1 MLPAGQTEELGAP
14 NSQNSESRVLDV
26 FGPNFLIETNG
37 AVGVAGQLKYQLYSV
52 TDDGVV
58 YQQALY
64 GGNGLASIRA
74 EKTLE
79 VQTGIKNKGSDV
91 SFTLMTHHGDV
102 AVNADN
108 GMVRIKGRNICIDA
122 TNQLT
127 LQANKI
133 QLGHVQP
140 GKTQDFQ
147 VTSTRVDL
155 GKPKRGNMCKVLKT
169 CATTLSFANSLTP
182 FSGGGITNIAAGAI
196 GGAVGGPVG
205 QIAAQEA
212 AKRFL

>member
-79 VQTGIKNKGSDV
+79 VQTGIKNKASDV

-133 QLGHVQP
+133 QLGYVQP

-155 GKPKRGNMCKVLKT
+155 GRPKRGNMCKVLKT
-169 CATTLSFANSLTP
+169 CATTLSFAKSLTP
-182 FSGGGITNIAAGAI
+182 FSGGGIAGIAAGALA
-196 GGAVGGPVG
+196 GGTPVSG
-205 QIAAQEA
+205 IAAREA

>member
-26 FGPNFLIETNG
+26 FGPNFFIESNG
-37 AVGVAGQLKYQLYSV
+37 AVGVGGQLKYQLYSV
-52 TDDGVV
+52 TNDGVV

-64 GGNGLASIRA
+64 DNGTASINA
-74 EKTLE
+74 ESTLE
-79 VQTGIKNKGSDV
+79 IQTGFKNKPDSASLV
-91 SFTLMTHHGDV
+91 AMAHHGDIGV
-102 AVNADN
+102 TAEK
-108 GMVRIKGRNICIDA
+108 GMIRLKARNICIDA

-133 QLGHVQP
+133 QIGHVQA
-140 GKTQDFQ
+140 GRTQDFQ

-155 GKPKRGNMCKVLKT
+155 GAPKRGNMCKVLKT

-182 FSGGGITNIAAGAI
+182 FTSGGI
-196 GGAVGGPVG
+196 GGIVGAAV
-205 QIAAQEA
+205 
-212 AKRFL
+212 AKKFL

>member
-169 CATTLSFANSLTP
+169 CATTLSFAKSLTP
-182 FSGGGITNIAAGAI
+182 FSGGGIGGIVGSALAG
-196 GGAVGGPVG
+196 GTPVSG
-205 QIAAQEA
+205 VVAQQA
-212 AKRFL
+212 AKKFL

>member
-1 MLPAGQTEELGAP
+1 
-14 NSQNSESRVLDV
+14 
-26 FGPNFLIETNG
+26 
-37 AVGVAGQLKYQLYSV
+37 
-52 TDDGVV
+52 
-58 YQQALY
+58 
-64 GGNGLASIRA
+64 
-74 EKTLE
+74 
-79 VQTGIKNKGSDV
+79 
-91 SFTLMTHHGDV
+91 MTHHGDV

-169 CATTLSFANSLTP
+169 CATTLSFAKSLTP
-182 FSGGGITNIAAGAI
+182 FSGGGIAGIAAGA
-196 GGAVGGPVG
+196 VGGSVG
-205 QIAAQEA
+205 GRVGAAA

>member
-1 MLPAGQTEELGAP
+1 MLPTGQTEELGAP
-14 NSQNSESRVLDV
+14 NSQNSESRVLDI
-26 FGPNFLIETNG
+26 FGPNFLIESNG
-37 AVGVAGQLKYQLYSV
+37 AVGVAGQLKYQIYSV
-52 TDDGVV
+52 TNDGVI

-64 GGNGLASIRA
+64 DSGLASINA

-79 VQTGIKNKGSDV
+79 IQTGFKNKAKDI

-108 GMVRIKGRNICIDA
+108 GMIRLKARNIVIDA
-122 TNQLT
+122 TNQLS

-133 QLGHVQP
+133 QIGHVQP

-155 GKPKRGNMCKVLKT
+155 GRPKRGNMCKVLKT
-169 CATTLSFANSLTP
+169 CATTLSFAKSLTP
-182 FSGGGITNIAAGAI
+182 FSSGGIAGIAAGAI
-196 GGAVGGPVG
+196 GGPVAGAV
-205 QIAAQEA
+205 
-212 AKRFL
+212 AKKFL

>member
-140 GKTQDFQ
+140 GKTQDYQ
-147 VTSTRVDL
+147 GTSTRVDL
-155 GKPKRGNMCKVLKT
+155 CKPK
-169 CATTLSFANSLTP
+169 
-182 FSGGGITNIAAGAI
+182 
-196 GGAVGGPVG
+196 
-205 QIAAQEA
+205 
-212 AKRFL
+212 

>member
-1 MLPAGQTEELGAP
+1 MLPAGQTQELGAP

-26 FGPNFLIETNG
+26 FGPNFFIETNG
-37 AVGVAGQLKYQLYSV
+37 AVGVGGQLKYQLYSV
-52 TDDGVV
+52 TNDGVV

-64 GGNGLASIRA
+64 DSGLSAIRA

-79 VQTGIKNKGSDV
+79 IQTGIKNKANDV
-91 SFTLMTHHGDV
+91 SFTLMSHNGDV

-169 CATTLSFANSLTP
+169 CATTLSFAKSLTP
-182 FSGGGITNIAAGAI
+182 FSGGGITNIAVSAL
-196 GGAVGGPVG
+196 GGAAGGPAG
-205 QIAAQEA
+205 QIAAQQA

>member
-1 MLPAGQTEELGAP
+1 
-14 NSQNSESRVLDV
+14 
-26 FGPNFLIETNG
+26 
-37 AVGVAGQLKYQLYSV
+37 
-52 TDDGVV
+52 
-58 YQQALY
+58 
-64 GGNGLASIRA
+64 
-74 EKTLE
+74 
-79 VQTGIKNKGSDV
+79 
-91 SFTLMTHHGDV
+91 MTHHGDV

-133 QLGHVQP
+133 QIGHVQP

-169 CATTLSFANSLTP
+169 CATTLSFAKSLNTI
-182 FSGGGITNIAAGAI
+182 FWWWYSRYCCWCFRWCCRNTSRADSRKQRRGSYD
-196 GGAVGGPVG
+196 
-205 QIAAQEA
+205 
-212 AKRFL
+212 

>member
-14 NSQNSESRVLDV
+14 NSQNRESRDLDV
-26 FGPNFLIETNG
+26 FGPNIFIETNG
-37 AVGVAGQLKYQLYSV
+37 AVGVGGQLKYQLYSV
-52 TDDGVV
+52 TNDGVV

-64 GGNGLASIRA
+64 DSGLSAIRA

-79 VQTGIKNKGSDV
+79 IQTGIKNKANDV
-91 SFTLMTHHGDV
+91 SFTLMSHNGDV

-169 CATTLSFANSLTP
+169 CATTLSFAKSLTP
-182 FSGGGITNIAAGAI
+182 FSGGGITNIAVSAL
-196 GGAVGGPVG
+196 GGAAGGPAG
-205 QIAAQEA
+205 QIAAQQA

>member
-26 FGPNFLIETNG
+26 FGPNFFIETNG
-37 AVGVAGQLKYQLYSV
+37 AVGVGGQLKYQLYSV
-52 TDDGVV
+52 TNDGVV

-64 GGNGLASIRA
+64 DSGLSAIRA

-79 VQTGIKNKGSDV
+79 IQTGIKNKANDV
-91 SFTLMTHHGDV
+91 SFTLMSHNGDV

-169 CATTLSFANSLTP
+169 CATTLSFAKSLTP
-182 FSGGGITNIAAGAI
+182 FSGGGIAGIAAGA
-196 GGAVGGPVG
+196 VGGSVG
-205 QIAAQEA
+205 GRVGAAA

>member
-37 AVGVAGQLKYQLYSV
+37 AVGVAGQLRYQLYSV
-52 TDDGVV
+52 TGNGDV

-64 GGNGLASIRA
+64 ENGLSAIRA
-74 EKTLE
+74 ERTLE
-79 VQTGIKNKGSDV
+79 IQAGIKNKANEV

-169 CATTLSFANSLTP
+169 CATTLSFAKSLTP
-182 FSGGGITNIAAGAI
+182 FSGGGIAGIAAGA
-196 GGAVGGPVG
+196 VGGGSLGGSVG
-205 QIAAQEA
+205 AAA

>member
-1 MLPAGQTEELGAP
+1 MLPAGQTEETGAP
-14 NSQNSESRVLDV
+14 NSQNTESRVVDV
-26 FGPNFLIETNG
+26 FGPNFFIETNG
-37 AVGVAGQLKYQLYSV
+37 AVGVAGQLRYQLYSV
-52 TDDGVV
+52 TGNGDV

-64 GGNGLASIRA
+64 ESGTSTIRA
-74 EKTLE
+74 DKTLE
-79 VQTGIKNKGSDV
+79 IQSGIKNKANDV

-133 QLGHVQP
+133 QLGYVQP

-155 GKPKRGNMCKVLKT
+155 GRPKRGNMCKVLKT
-169 CATTLSFANSLTP
+169 CATTLSFAKSLTP
-182 FSGGGITNIAAGAI
+182 FSGGGISNIAAGAL
-196 GGAVGGPVG
+196 GGGVGGV
-205 QIAAQEA
+205 AAQQA

>member
-1 MLPAGQTEELGAP
+1 MLPAGQTQELGAP

-74 EKTLE
+74 EKSLE
-79 VQTGIKNKGSDV
+79 VQTGIKNKGSDI

-169 CATTLSFANSLTP
+169 CATTLSFAKSLTP
-182 FSGGGITNIAAGAI
+182 FSGGGIAGIAAGAL

-205 QIAAQEA
+205 QIAAEQA

>member
-26 FGPNFLIETNG
+26 FGPNFFIETNG

-133 QLGHVQP
+133 QIGHVQP

-169 CATTLSFANSLTP
+169 CATTLSFAKSLTP
-182 FSGGGITNIAAGAI
+182 FSGGGIAGIAAGALA
-196 GGAVGGPVG
+196 GGTPVSG
-205 QIAAQEA
+205 IAAREA

>member
-37 AVGVAGQLKYQLYSV
+37 AVGVGGQLKYQLYSV
-52 TDDGVV
+52 TNDGVV

-64 GGNGLASIRA
+64 DSGLSAIRA

-79 VQTGIKNKGSDV
+79 IQTGIKNKANDV
-91 SFTLMTHHGDV
+91 SFTLMTHNGDV

-140 GKTQDFQ
+140 GNCLLY
-147 VTSTRVDL
+147 TSPSPRD
-155 GKPKRGNMCKVLKT
+155 
-169 CATTLSFANSLTP
+169 
-182 FSGGGITNIAAGAI
+182 
-196 GGAVGGPVG
+196 
-205 QIAAQEA
+205 
-212 AKRFL
+212 

>member
-1 MLPAGQTEELGAP
+1 MLPAGLTEELGAP

-26 FGPNFLIETNG
+26 FGPNFIIETNG
-37 AVGVAGQLKYQLYSV
+37 AVGVGGQLKYQLYSV
-52 TDDGVV
+52 TNDGVV

-64 GGNGLASIRA
+64 DSGLSAIRA

-79 VQTGIKNKGSDV
+79 IQTGIKNKANDV
-91 SFTLMTHHGDV
+91 SFTLMSHNGDV

-169 CATTLSFANSLTP
+169 CATTLSFAKSLTP
-182 FSGGGITNIAAGAI
+182 FSGGGITNIAVSAL
-196 GGAVGGPVG
+196 GGAAGGPAG
-205 QIAAQEA
+205 QIAAQQA

>member
-26 FGPNFLIETNG
+26 FGPNFFIETNG
-37 AVGVAGQLKYQLYSV
+37 AVGVGGQLKYQLYSV
-52 TDDGVV
+52 TNDGVV

-64 GGNGLASIRA
+64 DSGLSAIRA

-169 CATTLSFANSLTP
+169 CGTTLSFAKSLTP
-182 FSGGGITNIAAGAI
+182 FSGGGITNIAAGAL
-196 GGAVGGPVG
+196 GGGVGGV
-205 QIAAQEA
+205 AAQQA

>member
-26 FGPNFLIETNG
+26 FGPNFFIETNG
-37 AVGVAGQLKYQLYSV
+37 AVGVGGQLKYQLYSV
-52 TDDGVV
+52 TNDGVV

-64 GGNGLASIRA
+64 DSGLSAIRA

-79 VQTGIKNKGSDV
+79 IQTGIKNKANDV
-91 SFTLMTHHGDV
+91 SFTLMSHNGDV

-169 CATTLSFANSLTP
+169 CATTLSFAKSLTR
-182 FSGGGITNIAAGAI
+182 FSGGGITNIAVSAL
-196 GGAVGGPVG
+196 GGAAGGPAG
-205 QIAAQEA
+205 QIAAQQA

>member
-1 MLPAGQTEELGAP
+1 MLPAGQTEETGAP
-14 NSQNSESRVLDV
+14 NSQNTESRVVDV
-26 FGPNFLIETNG
+26 FGPNFFIETNG
-37 AVGVAGQLKYQLYSV
+37 AVGVAGQLRYQLYSV
-52 TDDGVV
+52 TGNGDV

-64 GGNGLASIRA
+64 ENGLSAIRA

-79 VQTGIKNKGSDV
+79 IQTGIKNKANEV

-140 GKTQDFQ
+140 G
-147 VTSTRVDL
+147 
-155 GKPKRGNMCKVLKT
+155 
-169 CATTLSFANSLTP
+169 LSL
-182 FSGGGITNIAAGAI
+182 IHI
-196 GGAVGGPVG
+196 
-205 QIAAQEA
+205 
-212 AKRFL
+212 

>member
-37 AVGVAGQLKYQLYSV
+37 AVGVAGQLRYQLYSV
-52 TDDGVV
+52 TGNGDV

-64 GGNGLASIRA
+64 ENGLSAIRA
-74 EKTLE
+74 ERTLE
-79 VQTGIKNKGSDV
+79 IQAGIKNKANEV

-169 CATTLSFANSLTP
+169 CATTLSFAKSLTP
-182 FSGGGITNIAAGAI
+182 FSSGGIAGIAAGA
-196 GGAVGGPVG
+196 VGGGSLGGSVG
-205 QIAAQEA
+205 AAA

>member
-1 MLPAGQTEELGAP
+1 MLPAGQTEETGAP

-26 FGPNFLIETNG
+26 FGPNFFIETNG
-37 AVGVAGQLKYQLYSV
+37 AVGVGGQLRYQLYSV
-52 TDDGVV
+52 TGNGDV

-64 GGNGLASIRA
+64 ENGTSTIRA
-74 EKTLE
+74 DKTLE
-79 VQTGIKNKGSDV
+79 IQSGIKNKANDV

-133 QLGHVQP
+133 QLGYVQP

-155 GKPKRGNMCKVLKT
+155 GRPKRGNMCKVLKT
-169 CATTLSFANSLTP
+169 CATTLSFAKSLTP

>member
-79 VQTGIKNKGSDV
+79 VQTGIKNKGNDV

-169 CATTLSFANSLTP
+169 CGTTLSFAKSLTP
-182 FSGGGITNIAAGAI
+182 FSGGGITNIAAGAL
-196 GGAVGGPVG
+196 GGGVGGV
-205 QIAAQEA
+205 AAQQA

>member
-26 FGPNFLIETNG
+26 FGPNFFIETNG
-37 AVGVAGQLKYQLYSV
+37 AVGVGGQLKYQLYSV
-52 TDDGVV
+52 TNDGVV

-64 GGNGLASIRA
+64 DSGLSAIRA

-79 VQTGIKNKGSDV
+79 IQTGIKNKANDV
-91 SFTLMTHHGDV
+91 SFTLMSHNGDV

-140 GKTQDFQ
+140 VKTQDFQ

-169 CATTLSFANSLTP
+169 CATTLSFAKSLTP
-182 FSGGGITNIAAGAI
+182 FSGGGITNIAVSAL
-196 GGAVGGPVG
+196 GGAAGGPAG
-205 QIAAQEA
+205 QIAAQQA

>member
-1 MLPAGQTEELGAP
+1 MLPAGQTEETGAP
-14 NSQNSESRVLDV
+14 NSQNTESRVVDV
-26 FGPNFLIETNG
+26 FGPNFFIETNG
-37 AVGVAGQLKYQLYSV
+37 AVGVAGQLRYQLYSV
-52 TDDGVV
+52 TGNGDV

-64 GGNGLASIRA
+64 ESGTSTIRA
-74 EKTLE
+74 DKTLE
-79 VQTGIKNKGSDV
+79 IQSGIKNKANDV

-155 GKPKRGNMCKVLKT
+155 GRPKRGNMCKVLKT
-169 CATTLSFANSLTP
+169 CATTLSFAKSLTP
-182 FSGGGITNIAAGAI
+182 FSGGGITNIAAGAL

>member
-1 MLPAGQTEELGAP
+1 MCI
-14 NSQNSESRVLDV
+14 RDR
-26 FGPNFLIETNG
+26 
-37 AVGVAGQLKYQLYSV
+37 
-52 TDDGVV
+52 
-58 YQQALY
+58 QALY
-64 GGNGLASIRA
+64 DNGTSVIRA

-79 VQTGIKNKGSDV
+79 IQTGVKNKGNDV
-91 SFTLMTHHGDV
+91 SFTLMTHNGDV

-155 GKPKRGNMCKVLKT
+155 GRPKRGNMCKVLKT
-169 CATTLSFANSLTP
+169 CATTLSFAKSLTP
-182 FSGGGITNIAAGAI
+182 FSGGGIAGIAAGALT
-196 GGAVGGPVG
+196 GGGVGG
-205 QIAAQEA
+205 IAAQQA

>member
-1 MLPAGQTEELGAP
+1 M
-14 NSQNSESRVLDV
+14 
-26 FGPNFLIETNG
+26 
-37 AVGVAGQLKYQLYSV
+37 
-52 TDDGVV
+52 

-64 GGNGLASIRA
+64 ENGLSAIRA

-79 VQTGIKNKGSDV
+79 IQTGIKNKANDV
-91 SFTLMTHHGDV
+91 SFALMSHHGDV
-102 AVNADN
+102 AINADN

-133 QLGHVQP
+133 QIGHVQP

-169 CATTLSFANSLTP
+169 CATTLSFAKSLTP
-182 FSGGGITNIAAGAI
+182 FSGGGIAGIAAGAI
-196 GGAVGGPVG
+196 GGPIAGAV
-205 QIAAQEA
+205 
-212 AKRFL
+212 AKKFL